1 MRSTREHRPVAGAE
15 KRSEQTASRTLSA
28 KNAPTFSKIQTRKT
42 FEGVCE
48 QIQQKVAAGD
58 LRPGDRLPAE
68 AEMAVQFRVS
78 RSVMKEALRK
88 LEVAGVVAAGG
99 RSAGSYFI
107 SEGAPTAL
115 VDAIG
120 DMLSRG
126 HVSSRSL
133 LEARL
138 LITNDVLR
146 LACERAK
153 ASDLNALEEDI
164 DRVEALTEAGEL
176 KERAQNISTFYR
188 LLAQATGN
196 EVLVMLVDSLTGIV
210 RAQLDRIGPPPRPGL
225 IVVRRRILA
234 AMREGRT
241 EDAVLEMTR
250 HLKALHR
257 YIEKSERAH
266 GSQQDEMT
274 T

>member
-1 MRSTREHRPVAGAE
+1 MRSTREQRPVAGTE
-15 KRSEQTASRTLSA
+15 KRSEQTASRSLPVT
-28 KNAPTFSKIQTRKT
+28 NAPTFSKIQTRRT

-68 AEMAVQFRVS
+68 AEMALQFRVS
-78 RSVMKEALRK
+78 RSVMKEALRN
-88 LEVAGVVAAGG
+88 LEVAGVIAAGG
-99 RSAGSYFI
+99 GSAGSYFI

-120 DMLSRG
+120 EMLSRG

-146 LACERAK
+146 LACERAR

-164 DRVEALTEAGEL
+164 DRIEAMTEAGEFA
-176 KERAQNISTFYR
+176 ERARNIPTFYR

-210 RAQLDRIGPPPRPGL
+210 RAQLERIGPPPRPGL
-225 IVVRRRILA
+225 IAVRRRILA

-250 HLKALHR
+250 HLKGLHR
-257 YIEKSERAH
+257 FIEKSERTR
-266 GSQQDEMT
+266 GSHQDDT
-274 T
+274 TP